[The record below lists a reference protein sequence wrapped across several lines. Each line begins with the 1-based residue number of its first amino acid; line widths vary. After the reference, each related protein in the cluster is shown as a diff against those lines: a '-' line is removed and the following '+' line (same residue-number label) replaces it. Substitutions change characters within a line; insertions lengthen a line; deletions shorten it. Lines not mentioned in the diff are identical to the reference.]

1 MFHSSSSLVLRFLYF
16 YDLLRQE
23 CCSVCLPGYASRS
36 KIGLCH
42 PCPARGPTLVLFT
55 IACFAIIGLFAYLV
69 YDSLDGAKEIAST
82 MVLMRQKEIAIPSNF
97 FHRDDDDDG
106 NAHMPFHT
114 IAIRIVSSFLQ
125 MSSMLLSF
133 DIALPTS
140 VTNLLHIES
149 SVSSLS
155 SELMNFDCATDQ
167 RDDGEMFLI
176 KQIMAVWVVPFIATT
191 LCAAFWFI
199 FSLVRK
205 CKGKKEAKQ
214 TKEIKSDTTTGE
226 EKVKEEKVEEEK
238 VEEISVDAFDGFIA
252 SLMVLFYTLFP
263 SVLNRVALTLSCRK
277 FHDKTLLTEALSI
290 TCGEDQH
297 IAIISLVGIPGM
309 FLYAL
314 IVGLICSWTLT

>member
-1 MFHSSSSLVLRFLYF
+1 M
-16 YDLLRQE
+16 
-23 CCSVCLPGYASRS
+23 PGYASRS

-82 MVLMRQKEIAIPSNF
+82 MVLMRKKEIIIPSNF
-97 FHRDDDDDG
+97 FHRDDDDA
-106 NAHMPFHT
+106 NEHMPFHT

-205 CKGKKEAKQ
+205 CKGKKE
-214 TKEIKSDTTTGE
+214 
-226 EKVKEEKVEEEK
+226 EK

-314 IVGLICSWTLT
+314 IVGLICFWTLT

>member
-1 MFHSSSSLVLRFLYF
+1 M
-16 YDLLRQE
+16 
-23 CCSVCLPGYASRS
+23 PGYASRS

-82 MVLMRQKEIAIPSNF
+82 MVLMRNKENA
-97 FHRDDDDDG
+97 HLTDDA

-205 CKGKKEAKQ
+205 CRGKKEAKQ

-238 VEEISVDAFDGFIA
+238 EEEISVDAFDGFIA

>member
-1 MFHSSSSLVLRFLYF
+1 M
-16 YDLLRQE
+16 
-23 CCSVCLPGYASRS
+23 PGYASRS

-82 MVLMRQKEIAIPSNF
+82 MVLMRNKEKTNMT
-97 FHRDDDDDG
+97 DDA

-191 LCAAFWFI
+191 LCAVFWFI

-205 CKGKKEAKQ
+205 CKGKKE
-214 TKEIKSDTTTGE
+214 
-226 EKVKEEKVEEEK
+226 EKVKEEKVDEEKEEEEK

>member
-1 MFHSSSSLVLRFLYF
+1 M
-16 YDLLRQE
+16 
-23 CCSVCLPGYASRS
+23 PGYASRS

-82 MVLMRQKEIAIPSNF
+82 MVLMRKKEIIIPSNF
-97 FHRDDDDDG
+97 FHRDDDDA
-106 NAHMPFHT
+106 NEHMPFHT

-205 CKGKKEAKQ
+205 CKGKKE
-214 TKEIKSDTTTGE
+214 
-226 EKVKEEKVEEEK
+226 EKVKEEKVDEEKEEKEEKVKEEEK

-314 IVGLICSWTLT
+314 IVGLICFWTLT